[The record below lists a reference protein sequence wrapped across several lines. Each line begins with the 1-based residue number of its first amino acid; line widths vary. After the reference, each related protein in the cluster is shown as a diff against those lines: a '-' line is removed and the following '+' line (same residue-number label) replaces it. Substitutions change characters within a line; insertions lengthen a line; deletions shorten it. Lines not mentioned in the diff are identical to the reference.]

1 MIITNILLYCMSF
14 VAIWFGAGLIIK
26 SVDRIAKELRLSSF
40 AVSFFVLGILT
51 SIPEIAVSMNAV
63 VNHKPEIFVGT
74 LLGGTVV
81 IFLLIIPIL
90 AILGRGVRINHDLN
104 TKNLL
109 ICLGVI
115 ASPGLFIIDN
125 RVTNLEGVL
134 MIILYTVGFY
144 FIQKKHGIFEENRTG
159 VMSSRLYSF
168 IDLAKVGAGIG
179 IVFVSSQFIVSQ
191 TFSFAQ
197 LLNIPAFYISIIV
210 LSLGTNL
217 PELSIAIRAV
227 ISGKK
232 DIAFGDYLG
241 SASANT
247 LLFGVFTLI
256 NDGEVL
262 TLNSFVVTFMFI
274 FAGLG
279 LFYYFAQSKKDI
291 SRKEGIV
298 LLVVYLL
305 FIGYEISTG
314 LSH

>member
-1 MIITNILLYCMSF
+1 MIIANFILYCLSF
-14 VAIWFGAGLIIK
+14 VAVWFGAGLIIK
-26 SVDRIAKELRLSSF
+26 SIDKIARELRLSSF

-51 SIPEIAVSMNAV
+51 SIPETAVSINAI
-63 VNHKPEIFVGT
+63 VNHNPEIFVGT

-90 AILGRGVRINHDLN
+90 AILGKGVRINHDLN

-109 ICLGVI
+109 LCLAVI
-115 ASPGLFIIDN
+115 ASPGLVILDH
-125 RVTNLEGVL
+125 RVTNLEG
-134 MIILYTVGFY
+134 ILLLIFYTVGFY
-144 FIQKKHGIFEENRTG
+144 FIQKKHGIFEQNPVEIL
-159 VMSSRLYSF
+159 SHKLYSF
-168 IDLAKVGAGIG
+168 IDLAKVGVGIG

-191 TFSFAQ
+191 TLSFAQ
-197 LLNIPAFYISIIV
+197 ILDIPAFYISLIV

-241 SASANT
+241 SAAANT
-247 LLFGVFTLI
+247 LLFGIFTLI

-262 TLNSFVVTFMFI
+262 TANSFVVTFMFI
-274 FAGLG
+274 VTGLG

-291 SRKEGIV
+291 SKKEGII
-298 LLVVYLL
+298 LLVFYFL
-305 FIGYEISTG
+305 FVGYELSIG
-314 LSH
+314 LLH